1 MLEFTLEVLANVIAS
16 IVLTIID
23 KMMHKDE

>member
-1 MLEFTLEVLANVIAS
+1 MSEFTLEVLANVIAG

>member
-1 MLEFTLEVLANVIAS
+1 MLEFTLEVLANVIAGV
-16 IVLTIID
+16 VLTIID